1 MRVLA
6 RLRRPAI
13 ASVVL
18 AVAGTA
24 LFGTLHAWLIE
35 PIWRRLPGGVPFAL
49 LASVGMTWCYS
60 ELVARGVL
68 SGGIAGGALF
78 GAAIWAA
85 LLPMTAFAA
94 YLRVSGLR
102 SRLGD
107 LEIGADL
114 LVVAATGVAVGFAVS
129 RSWRVALA
137 AGACLTGVALA
148 MAGPIAVTVGATHRH
163 LLIGFLPIYIAAG
176 AGLSILMRGAE
187 PRDRSAA
194 PRPESASGL
203 SGA

>member
-1 MRVLA
+1 VIRI
-6 RLRRPAI
+6 AI

-35 PIWRRLPGGVPFAL
+35 PIWRRLPGGLPFAL
-49 LASVGMTWCYS
+49 LAGVGMTWCFL

-68 SGGIAGGALF
+68 SGRIASGALF
-78 GAAIWAA
+78 GASIWVA

-94 YLRVSGLR
+94 FLRVSGLR
-102 SRLGD
+102 SRLGGF
-107 LEIGADL
+107 EAAAEL
-114 LVVAATGVAVGFAVS
+114 LVAAATGVAVGFAVA

-137 AGACLTGVALA
+137 AGACLAAVVLA
-148 MAGPIAVTVGATHRH
+148 MAGPIAVTVGPRHRH
-163 LLIGFLPIYIAAG
+163 LFIGFLPIYVAAG
-176 AGLSILMRGAE
+176 AALSILMRGTASRE
-187 PRDRSAA
+187 RPAA
-194 PRPESASGL
+194 ASSASGPDL

>member
-6 RLRRPAI
+6 RWRRPAI
-13 ASVVL
+13 ASLVL
-18 AVAGTA
+18 AIAGTA
-24 LFGTLHAWLIE
+24 LFGTLHALLIE

-49 LASVGMTWCYS
+49 VAGVGMTWCYS
-60 ELVARGVL
+60 ELVARGLL
-68 SGGIAGGALF
+68 SDRIASGALF
-78 GAAIWAA
+78 GAAIWVA

-94 YLRVSGLR
+94 FLRVSGLR

-107 LEIGADL
+107 LELGADL

-137 AGACLTGVALA
+137 AGACLITVVLA
-148 MAGPIAVTVGATHRH
+148 MAGPIAVTVGARHRH
-163 LLIGFLPIYIAAG
+163 LLIGFLPIYVAAG
-176 AGLSILMRGAE
+176 AALSILMRGAAS
-187 PRDRSAA
+187 RDRPAA
-194 PRPESASGL
+194 AHSESASAL